1 MISRIFQKTI
11 WLLWAIL
18 VITLPLTTFPLVMK
32 LTGSS
37 SVAPASL
44 LPLIPLVILFLPVF
58 LWQKKTVPVHVKPVL
73 LFFLFALLTVA
84 LAFLRPIPAYKDQ
97 SALAAGIEGAV
108 TLILGLLFYLTA
120 VSLPVSRDKIDKT
133 LRLLN
138 WTGMVVV
145 IWSILQVML
154 EPLFPGTKHFLNQL
168 QPYISPTR
176 LLVDRMQGFASEPS
190 WLAHM
195 LNLVFLAYWLA
206 ASYNHTSAHRFR
218 IWKFSFENLLTL
230 LGIIVLVGTLS
241 RGGLLAFI
249 LVLALIFLFL
259 NIRLIR
265 WLVRKVGS
273 KKRIIAMASIT
284 LGLILLYLVLLTA
297 GLWGWSRVDPRMET
311 VFQFSPEGENPLIK
325 YADNLRFGERVI
337 YWQTGWNI
345 FNEHPILG
353 VGVGFSGFYFP
364 EYLPDTG
371 WGLSETRRLLFR
383 SDGLLNI
390 KNLWSRLLAE
400 TGIIG
405 FALFITFL
413 VLFGFTSL
421 EMLMRGKGTRRT
433 LGFMGVFMLVALVV
447 EEFSVDSFALPY
459 LWFSMGLVTAGWR
472 WYTPANGDEY
482 G

>member
-1 MISRIFQKTI
+1 M
-11 WLLWAIL
+11 
-18 VITLPLTTFPLVMK
+18 
-32 LTGSS
+32 
-37 SVAPASL
+37 
-44 LPLIPLVILFLPVF
+44 
-58 LWQKKTVPVHVKPVL
+58 
-73 LFFLFALLTVA
+73 
-84 LAFLRPIPAYKDQ
+84 
-97 SALAAGIEGAV
+97 AG
-108 TLILGLLFYLTA
+108 
-120 VSLPVSRDKIDKT
+120 
-133 LRLLN
+133 
-138 WTGMVVV
+138 
-145 IWSILQVML
+145 
-154 EPLFPGTKHFLNQL
+154 
-168 QPYISPTR
+168 
-176 LLVDRMQGFASEPS
+176 
-190 WLAHM
+190 
-195 LNLVFLAYWLA
+195 
-206 ASYNHTSAHRFR
+206 
-218 IWKFSFENLLTL
+218 
-230 LGIIVLVGTLS
+230 
-241 RGGLLAFI
+241 
-249 LVLALIFLFL
+249 
-259 NIRLIR
+259 
-265 WLVRKVGS
+265 
-273 KKRIIAMASIT
+273 IT
-284 LGLILLYLVLLTA
+284 LGLILLYLVLLAA

-311 VFQFSPEGENPLIK
+311 VFQFSTEEENPLIE
-325 YADNLRFGERVI
+325 YADNLRFGERVV

-433 LGFMGVFMLVALVV
+433 LGFMGVFMLVALVA

-472 WYTPANGDEY
+472 WYTPANGEEY